1 MESAKES
8 RLSPLQGTLL
18 VVLRVA
24 IGWHM
29 LYEGWYKLTEPGGWS
44 AAGYLRALPAGPLS
58 GVFHAI
64 PNHPDL
70 LRVVDL
76 LNMWG
81 LTAVGLG
88 LIVGFLTPYACLGGM
103 LMLAMYYLGN
113 PPWISVRT
121 VAGEGNYLYLDKN
134 LLELIALGVVLAFN
148 TGRLAGLDVLVHRWR
163 ELRKAAPR
171 PRAAR
176 KKKQQ
181 ELPNHADA

>member
-1 MESAKES
+1 MESPKEN
-8 RLSPLQGTLL
+8 RLSALQGTLL

-29 LYEGWYKLTEPGGWS
+29 LYEGWYKLTTPGGWS
-44 AAGYLRALPAGPLS
+44 AAGYLLALPPGPLS
-58 GVFHAI
+58 GILHAI
-64 PNHPDL
+64 PDDPGL

-103 LMLAMYYLGN
+103 FMLALYYLGN
-113 PPWISVRT
+113 PPWVSVKA

-148 TGRLAGLDVLVHRWR
+148 TGRLAGLDVLVPRWR
-163 ELRKAAPR
+163 ELRQMAPR
-171 PRAAR
+171 PRAPR
-176 KKKQQ
+176 KKKQR
-181 ELPNHADA
+181 ELPNNADA